1 MMRWSQTCFNHEKKH
16 EKIKFQIEI
25 INKMGIG
32 SCKIVFYRTGV
43 GKYACKLYSLA
54 NKCIFYC

>member
-1 MMRWSQTCFNHEKKH
+1 
-16 EKIKFQIEI
+16 
-25 INKMGIG
+25 MGIG
-32 SCKIVFYRTGV
+32 SCKMVFYRTGV